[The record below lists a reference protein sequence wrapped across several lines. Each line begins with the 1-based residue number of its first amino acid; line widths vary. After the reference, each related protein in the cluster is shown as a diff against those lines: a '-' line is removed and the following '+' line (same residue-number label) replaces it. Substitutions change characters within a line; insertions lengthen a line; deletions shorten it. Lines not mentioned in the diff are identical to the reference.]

1 MSEPRKRLGLLISG
15 RGSNL
20 RAFIDACHQQ
30 ELDADIGIVIS
41 NRPNAAGLLTAAEA
55 GIATHVVDHKAFPTR
70 EAFDMALAKILHGAN
85 LDLVIL
91 AGFMRILTPAFVNQ
105 FRGRLLNIHPSLL
118 PLYPGLDTHQ
128 RAIDSGDSHAG
139 ATVHYVTPDLDG
151 GPPILHAK
159 VDIRDDTAES
169 LAERILPLEH
179 VIYPAAAKLVLSGSV
194 TLGDDKAYFND
205 KPLPP
210 EGVDWQL
217 LQEQVSTHGA

>member
-1 MSEPRKRLGLLISG
+1 MSRPRKRLGLLISG
-15 RGSNL
+15 RGSNM
-20 RAFIDACHQQ
+20 RVFIDACRQH

-41 NRPNAAGLLTAAEA
+41 NRPNAPGLLTAADA
-55 GIATHVVDHKAFPTR
+55 GIATQVVDHKAFPTR
-70 EAFDMALAKILHGAN
+70 EAFDSALAELVHAAD

-91 AGFMRILTPAFVNQ
+91 AGFMRILTPEFVNQ

-118 PLYPGLDTHQ
+118 PLYPGLNTHQ

-159 VDIRDDTAES
+159 VAIHDDTAEA

-179 VIYPAAAKLVLSGSV
+179 EIYPAAAKLVLSGSV
-194 TLGDDKAYFND
+194 TLGDDKAYFD
-205 KPLPP
+205 GKPLPP
-210 EGVDWQL
+210 EGVDWQQ
-217 LQEQVSTHGA
+217 LQKQASARGT